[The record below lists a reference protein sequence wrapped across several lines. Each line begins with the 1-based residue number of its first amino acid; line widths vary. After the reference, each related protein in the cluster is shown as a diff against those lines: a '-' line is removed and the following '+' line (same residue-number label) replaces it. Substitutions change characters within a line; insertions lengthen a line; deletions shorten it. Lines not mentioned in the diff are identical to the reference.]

1 MNIPIPTKSR
11 ARVVVAMSGGVDSS
25 VAAALLKER
34 GYEVIGIH
42 LHFWTDPNVEELAQ
56 NIPQNKCCTLGGLED
71 ARSVAGILGIPF
83 YVMNVEEDFK
93 KNVVDDFLHEH
104 ANGRTPNPCVQCNR
118 TIKFGR
124 LIERAKELGAE
135 FVASGHYARV
145 HDVAVPSVQVA
156 GDSEGSDQP
165 KTYRALLAA
174 VDTQKDQ
181 SYFLYHLGQEKLKH
195 VMFPIGEFTSKDEIY
210 KLAEKFGLRRVCEK
224 PQSQGLCFF
233 SEASPKFFLKRY
245 LDSKHFVHGK
255 IEAVDGR
262 VLGEH
267 KGLPLYTIGQRS
279 GLGIGGVKGEPEGE
293 PWYVVRADPERNVLI
308 VGREKDIL
316 EHEIV
321 VTDCTFVRD
330 VPPVSV
336 GESCEILIRV
346 RHRGELVPATLTL
359 VQTAAILLQA
369 SANSGVRV
377 KISCHKPVKG
387 VAPGQAAV
395 FYAPNGE
402 EVIGGGVIVKGA
414 IVTSAE

>member
-1 MNIPIPTKSR
+1 MNTPLPTKSR
-11 ARVVVAMSGGVDSS
+11 VRVVVAMSGGVDSS
-25 VAAALLKER
+25 VAAALLVQQ
-34 GYEVIGIH
+34 GYDVIGIH
-42 LHFWTDPNVEELAQ
+42 LNFWTDPNVEELAQ

-145 HDVAVPSVQVA
+145 IDKIDAA
-156 GDSEGSDQP
+156 GNP
-165 KTYRALLAA
+165 YRALLAA
-174 VDTQKDQ
+174 VDTKKDQ

-195 VMFPIGEFTSKDEIY
+195 VMFPIGEFTSKAEIY
-210 KLAEKFGLRRVCEK
+210 KLADSFGLRRVSEK

-245 LDSKHFVHGK
+245 LDSKYFIPGP

-262 VLGEH
+262 VLGQH

-293 PWYVVRADPERNVLI
+293 PWFVVRADHERNVLI
-308 VGREKDIL
+308 VGREKDIM
-316 EHEIV
+316 EYAV
-321 VTDCTFVRD
+321 TVTDCSFVSGIAPTEPIE
-330 VPPVSV
+330 V
-336 GESCEILIRV
+336 LLRV
-346 RHRGELVPATLTL
+346 RHRGELVPAVLTPRP
-359 VQTAAILLQA
+359 ALLSLTSQ
-369 SANSGVRV
+369 SSLTYSLST
-377 KISCHKPVKG
+377 KLPIKG

-395 FYAPNGE
+395 FYAGD
-402 EVIGGGVIVKGA
+402 EVLGGGVIVKSRV
-414 IVTSAE
+414 VT

>member
-1 MNIPIPTKSR
+1 MNLSEMQNTGTATPR

-25 VAAALLKER
+25 VAAALLVQQ
-34 GYEVIGIH
+34 GYDVIGIH
-42 LHFWTDPNVEELAQ
+42 LNFWTDPNVEELAQ

-93 KNVVDDFLHEH
+93 KNVVDTFLSDH
-104 ANGRTPNPCVQCNR
+104 ANGRTPNPCVECNR

-145 HDVAVPSVQVA
+145 VDVVA
-156 GDSEGSDQP
+156 DSGPGQH
-165 KTYRALLAA
+165 KTRRALLAA
-174 VDTQKDQ
+174 VDTKKDQ

-195 VMFPIGEFTSKDEIY
+195 VMFPIGEFTSKAEIY
-210 KLAEKFGLRRVCEK
+210 KLADSFGLRRVSEK

-233 SEASPKFFLKRY
+233 SESSPKFFLKRY
-245 LDSKHFVHGK
+245 LDSKHFMPGP

-262 VLGEH
+262 VLGQH

-293 PWYVVRADPERNVLI
+293 PWFVVRADPDRNVLI
-308 VGREKDIL
+308 VGREKDIM
-316 EHEIV
+316 EYSV
-321 VTDCTFVRD
+321 TVTDCTFVSGIAPTEPIE
-330 VPPVSV
+330 V
-336 GESCEILIRV
+336 LLRV
-346 RHRGELVPATLTL
+346 RHRGELVPATLTPL
-359 VQTAAILLQA
+359 TSIVGLSVA
-369 SANSGVRV
+369 SSLTYCLKTKAP
-377 KISCHKPVKG
+377 IKG

-395 FYAPNGE
+395 FYQGE
-402 EVIGGGVIVKGA
+402 EVLGGGVIVKSKVL
-414 IVTSAE
+414 I